1 MKKGALSIETIIVMI
16 IAISVLVLILMF
28 ISGKWVSLTSSF
40 NEIEQPVSTLINDSL
55 LWLGEASLQV
65 RL

>member
-40 NEIEQPVSTLINDSL
+40 NEIEQPVSNLINDSL
-55 LWLGEASLQV
+55 LLLEEVSLQV

>member
-55 LWLGEASLQV
+55 LWLEEASLQV

>member
-40 NEIEQPVSTLINDSL
+40 NEIEQPVSNLINDSL

-65 RL
+65 QL

>member
-40 NEIEQPVSTLINDSL
+40 NEIEQPVSNLINDSL
-55 LWLGEASLQV
+55 LWLEEVSLQV

>member
-40 NEIEQPVSTLINDSL
+40 NEIEQPVSNLINDSL
-55 LWLGEASLQV
+55 LWLEEASLQV
-65 RL
+65 QL

>member
-16 IAISVLVLILMF
+16 IAISVLVLIIMF

-40 NEIEQPVSTLINDSL
+40 NEIEQPVSNLINDSL
-55 LWLGEASLQV
+55 LWLEEASLQV
-65 RL
+65 QL

>member
-40 NEIEQPVSTLINDSL
+40 NEIEQPVSTLITDSL
-55 LWLGEASLQV
+55 L
-65 RL
+65 

>member
-40 NEIEQPVSTLINDSL
+40 NEIEQPVSNLINDSL

>member
-55 LWLGEASLQV
+55 LWLREASLQV